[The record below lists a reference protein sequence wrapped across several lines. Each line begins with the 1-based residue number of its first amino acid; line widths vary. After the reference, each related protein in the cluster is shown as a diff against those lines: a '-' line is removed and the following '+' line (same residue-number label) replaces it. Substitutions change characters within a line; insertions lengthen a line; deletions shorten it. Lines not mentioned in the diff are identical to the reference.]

1 MTSGTAGS
9 SAVAQRTEPMCE
21 KTACPDCRLFSKRAG
36 SGSFRRNRAPGF
48 AFPETKAAAVAK
60 IKNKTIIPE
69 HIRLSLWILF
79 MIRLY
84 TVVGMYS
91 RVREFV
97 PIIRRTAIIVGMSFV
112 ALRSLVDVLALF

>member
-1 MTSGTAGS
+1 
-9 SAVAQRTEPMCE
+9 
-21 KTACPDCRLFSKRAG
+21 
-36 SGSFRRNRAPGF
+36 
-48 AFPETKAAAVAK
+48 
-60 IKNKTIIPE
+60 
-69 HIRLSLWILF
+69 

>member
-1 MTSGTAGS
+1 M
-9 SAVAQRTEPMCE
+9 
-21 KTACPDCRLFSKRAG
+21 
-36 SGSFRRNRAPGF
+36 
-48 AFPETKAAAVAK
+48 PETKAAAVAK

-97 PIIRRTAIIVGMSFV
+97 PIIRKTAIIVGVFLV
-112 ALRSLVDVLALF
+112 LCVRSSVDVLALF